1 MVSGDVRRG
10 KLKLLLKPMPK
21 LTLMLTPMLTP
32 GTIMPD
38 LMPMVDIM
46 DTDPTGMDM
55 DMDSGDVRREK
66 QRLSLLL
73 KLTLLLTLKLTP
85 GTTIAML
92 VPMPTLATTDPMDT
106 MDMDTLAMATDSG
119 AESNYL
125 SRSSLTDISFDDSP
139 VFTGS

>member
-1 MVSGDVRRG
+1 MDMDMDSGDVRRE
-10 KLKLLLKPMPK
+10 KQRLSLLLK

-32 GTIMPD
+32 GTIIPD
-38 LMPMVDIM
+38 LMLMVDTM
-46 DTDPTGMDM
+46 DTDPMDMDM

-92 VPMPTLATTDPMDT
+92 VPMPTLATTDPMDI
-106 MDMDTLAMATDSG
+106 MDMDTLAMAMDSG
-119 AESNYL
+119 AESNYA
-125 SRSSLTDISFDDSP
+125 SKIFP
-139 VFTGS
+139 N

>member
-1 MVSGDVRRG
+1 MDMAMVSGDVRRG
-10 KLKLLLKPMPK
+10 KLRLKLPQL
-21 LTLMLTPMLTP
+21 LTLMLTPMLTL

-38 LMPMVDIM
+38 LMLMVDIM

-73 KLTLLLTLKLTP
+73 KLILLQTLKLTP

-106 MDMDTLAMATDSG
+106 MDMDTLAMAMDSG
-119 AESNYL
+119 AKSNYA
-125 SRSSLTDISFDDSP
+125 SKIFP
-139 VFTGS
+139 N